1 MDCVFCDGEAGPVL
15 WRDDF
20 CRVVR
25 ASTDGYPGFLRVILN
40 RHAREMTD
48 LEDAERSRLMHAVWA
63 AESAVR
69 ELYRPDKVNLASFGN
84 VVPHLHWH
92 VIARHGDDPHFPDP
106 AWGTARRGAPPPR
119 AAVTDEQLRA
129 QLAARLG

>member
-1 MDCVFCDGEAGPVL
+1 MACVFCDGEAGPVL

-20 CRVVR
+20 CRIVR
-25 ASTDGYPGFLRVILN
+25 ASSDGYPGFLRVILN

-48 LEDAERSRLMHAVWA
+48 LDEAERGRLMRAVWA

-92 VIARHGDDPHFPDP
+92 VIARYGDDPHFPDS
-106 AWGTARRGAPPPR
+106 AWGIPHRNASPPR
-119 AAVTDEQLRA
+119 TAVDDEQIRA

>member
-1 MDCVFCDGEAGPVL
+1 MVCVFCDGDAGPVL
-15 WRDDF
+15 WRDDV

-25 ASTDGYPGFLRVILN
+25 ASSDGYPGFLRVILN
-40 RHAREMTD
+40 RHVPEMTD
-48 LEDAERSRLMHAVWA
+48 LDEAERSRLMRGVWA

-92 VIARHGDDPHFPDP
+92 VIARYGDDPHFPDP
-106 AWGTARRGAPPPR
+106 AWGVPHRVAPPPR

>member
-1 MDCVFCDGEAGPVL
+1 MACVFCEDEAGPVL

-25 ASTDGYPGFLRVILN
+25 ASGDGYPGFLRVVLN
-40 RHAREMTD
+40 RHVREMTD
-48 LEDAERSRLMHAVWA
+48 LEDPERSRLMRAVWA

-92 VIARHGDDPHFPDP
+92 VIARYRDDPHFPDP
-106 AWGTARRGAPPPR
+106 AWGIPRRKVPPPR
-119 AAVTDEQLRA
+119 SAVNDEQIGA